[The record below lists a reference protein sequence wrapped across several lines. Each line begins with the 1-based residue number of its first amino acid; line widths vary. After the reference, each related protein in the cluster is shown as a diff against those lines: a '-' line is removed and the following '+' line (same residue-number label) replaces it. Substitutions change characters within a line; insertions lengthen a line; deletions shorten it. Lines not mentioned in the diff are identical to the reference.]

1 MLEQYFVP
9 EYMMNSFL
17 DLTPEFLECIGAKA
31 VIAEIDNTL
40 SAYDEKVPD
49 EKVKAWIAALIFHGI
64 RVAIVSNSDENRV
77 RKYCESLFVPACADA
92 KKPSVRAITSAM
104 KKMGSDPG
112 NTVIIGSRLLV
123 DVFVGRRLGITT
135 VAVKP
140 IKQKN
145 DRRSKL
151 EQSIEKRY
159 VTAYQL
165 IKSGSAVEF

>member
-40 SAYDEKVPD
+40 SAYDEKEPN
-49 EKVKAWIAALIFHGI
+49 EKVRSWIMSLLSHGI
-64 RVAIVSNSDENRV
+64 RIAIVSNADENRV
-77 RKYCESLFVPACADA
+77 RRYCANLPVPACADA
-92 KKPSVRAITSAM
+92 KKPSIRAISSAM
-104 KKMGSDPG
+104 RKMGSDPG

-123 DVFVGRRLGITT
+123 DVFAGRRLGLTT
-135 VAVKP
+135 IAVEP

-145 DRRSKL
+145 DHIARI

-159 VTAYQL
+159 VYAYQL
-165 IKSGSAVEF
+165 NKSRGTVEF

>member
-40 SAYDEKVPD
+40 SAYDEKEPNERVR
-49 EKVKAWIAALIFHGI
+49 AWISALLSHGI
-64 RVAIVSNSDENRV
+64 RVAIVSNADESRV
-77 RKYCESLFVPACADA
+77 RKYCENLPVPACSDA
-92 KKPSVRAITSAM
+92 QKPSVRALSSAM
-104 KKMGSDPG
+104 RKMGSDPG
-112 NTVIIGSRLLV
+112 NTVIVGTRLLV
-123 DVFVGRRLGITT
+123 DVFAGRRLGLTT
-135 VAVKP
+135 VAVEP

-145 DRRSKL
+145 DRKSKL

-165 IKSGSAVEF
+165 TKNRGTVEF